1 MTHRRGMRR
10 KPGGNRKEKEK
21 KAKERGGELERDRE
35 ANLHHVKQDQSKM
48 VKSAMPP
55 RLKAVNIHEER
66 TDGWENAERGV
77 AASACHLRE
86 ME

>member
-1 MTHRRGMRR
+1 MRR

-21 KAKERGGELERDRE
+21 KAKERGESSSVIEKSIYTMSSE
-35 ANLHHVKQDQSKM
+35 M
-48 VKSAMPP
+48 VKSEMPP

>member
-1 MTHRRGMRR
+1 MRR
-10 KPGGNRKEKEK
+10 KPGGNRKEKER
-21 KAKERGGELERDRE
+21 KAKEREGASSSVIE
-35 ANLHHVKQDQSKM
+35 KPIYTMSSKM

-55 RLKAVNIHEER
+55 RLKAVNIPEER